1 MLAQRAFDNSG
12 VRRGRVDLRL
22 GSARADVRPAHRGPR
37 VSSANPSE
45 VNAAS
50 VVQPRQPEVPPEN
63 QVTRVG

>member
-1 MLAQRAFDNSG
+1 
-12 VRRGRVDLRL
+12 
-22 GSARADVRPAHRGPR
+22 